1 MIQPPVLS
9 HVLSL
14 IHTIVNVG
22 VDGFQVLIESP
33 LRGLRWKVCD
43 LILWSVSMKVMDLF
57 TYSVHHIFPLLETF
71 VRKWHS
77 YLFHEEQ
84 RAVFSEIAMWSPRE
98 NILLPWNILTRH
110 FEKNCNLNKKDRT
123 VMCLGLKI
131 ISKHFS
137 WYFWEQCFFY

>member
-9 HVLSL
+9 HVLNL

-22 VDGFQVLIESP
+22 VDGFQVLIDSP
-33 LRGLRWKVCD
+33 LWGLRWKVCH
-43 LILWSVSMKVMDLF
+43 LILWSASMKVMNLF

-110 FEKNCNLNKKDRT
+110 FEKNCNLNKKDTT

-137 WYFWEQCFFY
+137 WYFWEQGFFY